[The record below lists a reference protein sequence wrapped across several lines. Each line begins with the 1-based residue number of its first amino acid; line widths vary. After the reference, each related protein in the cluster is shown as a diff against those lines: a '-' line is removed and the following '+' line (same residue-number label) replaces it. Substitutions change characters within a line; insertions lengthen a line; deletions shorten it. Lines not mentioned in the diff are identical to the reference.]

1 VNCRTKKFSRFLCLD
16 RVTRNI
22 DFAVHWVRMLDTR
35 SGAHLVRTTSAT
47 KVIRETNFAGIAP
60 AARGK
65 VRDIYDLG
73 DRLLIV
79 ATDRLSAF
87 DVVMPTPIPDKGRV
101 LTQLSLFWFDLLRN
115 VIPNHVLSSTQFP
128 SPFDRFVE
136 DLAGRSMVV
145 RKTQPLPIEC
155 VARGYL
161 SGSGWKEYRSAGE
174 VCGIALPSGLKE
186 SDKLQEPIFTP
197 STKATKGH
205 DENIP
210 FERAA
215 EILGQP
221 LADEVRSVTLELYR
235 RAAVYAEPR
244 GILLADTKFEFGQ
257 LDGELIWIDEAL
269 TPDSSRF
276 WPAAQ
281 YKPGGPQPSF
291 DKQFVRDYLER
302 IQWPKSP
309 PGPELPPDVVAG
321 TRAKY
326 REAYRIL
333 VGRDLD

>member
-1 VNCRTKKFSRFLCLD
+1 VS
-16 RVTRNI
+16 
-22 DFAVHWVRMLDTR
+22 
-35 SGAHLVRTTSAT
+35 TTSAA
-47 KVIRETNFAGIAP
+47 KVIRETHFAGITP
-60 AARGK
+60 LARGK

-101 LTQLSLFWFDLLRN
+101 LTQLSLFWFNLLQD
-115 VIPNHVLSSTQFP
+115 VIPNHVLSATEFP
-128 SPFDRFVE
+128 APFDRFGEELV
-136 DLAGRSMVV
+136 GRSMVV
-145 RKTQPLPIEC
+145 RKTHPLPIEC

-161 SGSGWKEYRSAGE
+161 SGSGWKEYRTTGR
-174 VCGIALPSGLKE
+174 VCGIALPGGLKE
-186 SDKLQEPIFTP
+186 SDKLPKPIFTP
-197 STKATKGH
+197 ATKVTSGH
-205 DENIP
+205 DENIS
-210 FERAA
+210 FDRTTDL
-215 EILGQP
+215 IGKP
-221 LADEVRSVTLELYR
+221 LAEKVRNVTLEIYR
-235 RAAVYAEPR
+235 RAAAYAEPR

-257 LDGELIWIDEAL
+257 LNGELLWIDEAL

-281 YKPGGPQPSF
+281 YQPGGPQPSF

-302 IQWPKSP
+302 IQWPKTP
-309 PGPELPPDVVAG
+309 PGPDLPPDVVAS

-333 VGRDLD
+333 VGHELE